1 MLVFFLL
8 FYKALLSLS
17 RVFIYLLVS
26 DTSPQE
32 GVRVFFNFNTANS
45 SVLFGKYTN
54 ILSRLVG
61 V

>member
-1 MLVFFLL
+1 M
-8 FYKALLSLS
+8 
-17 RVFIYLLVS
+17 FIYLLVS

-32 GVRVFFNFNTANS
+32 GVHVFFNFNTANS

-54 ILSRLVG
+54 VLSRLVG